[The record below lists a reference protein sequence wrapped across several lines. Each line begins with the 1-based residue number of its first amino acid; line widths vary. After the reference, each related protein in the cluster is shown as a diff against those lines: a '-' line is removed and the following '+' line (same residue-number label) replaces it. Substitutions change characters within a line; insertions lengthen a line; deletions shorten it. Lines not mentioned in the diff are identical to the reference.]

1 MNLRF
6 RSAAFA
12 AAALIVTQGISA
24 SVTNEVQYLSGT
36 DKDNTVPWEFRVS
49 AGRKA
54 GVWTTIPVPSCWD
67 TKGFGSYEYGWDSTK
82 EFGEYRTTFDVPA
95 EWAGNK
101 RVFLVFEGSMTDT
114 EARINGLPAG
124 GGVTSGPPADERAFD
139 NRASAG
145 MGQGGGVAVAN
156 GNLNLG
162 TLSAV
167 TLTCWVKPEADF
179 ATMPDGRFPRL
190 MLLGANANYDGNAAN
205 GILPLGL

>member
-1 MNLRF
+1 
-6 RSAAFA
+6 
-12 AAALIVTQGISA
+12 
-24 SVTNEVQYLSGT
+24 
-36 DKDNTVPWEFRVS
+36 
-49 AGRKA
+49 
-54 GVWTTIPVPSCWD
+54 
-67 TKGFGSYEYGWDSTK
+67 
-82 EFGEYRTTFDVPA
+82 
-95 EWAGNK
+95 
-101 RVFLVFEGSMTDT
+101 
-114 EARINGLPAG
+114 
-124 GGVTSGPPADERAFD
+124 
-139 NRASAG
+139 